1 MLNMKLTIFIGTMI
15 HGGAHRVACIQANEL
30 AQMGYE
36 VTLTLVVGSNIY
48 PYDISE
54 DVKIVELLAKEDLE
68 FSSLKSK
75 LRRKIIS
82 IPTMVKYLKDNKPDI
97 VLSHIQSTNRES
109 IISCKIASIPII
121 VFEHT
126 SHLLPKGILGK
137 IAYFDRRF
145 LYRLAD
151 KVALLTKYDKE
162 NFYDLYNINSIVIP
176 NPCSFT
182 QTHGL
187 NQIDREKTILAV
199 GDLNRIEIKG
209 WDTLLSV
216 FAKISKNYPEWKL
229 QFAGTGDKGK
239 SKLTQMAKNF
249 GISDKIEFLGNI
261 KKLNLL
267 FQRKSIF
274 ILTSR
279 NEGLPMA
286 LIEAMSQGNV
296 CIAFD
301 CKTGP
306 ADIIRNRIDGILVED
321 QNINEMCAE
330 LTKLLDN
337 IGLRSQYS
345 HEAVTKSLQFSKQ
358 RIVNKWNSLIQEIIS
373 DR

>member
-1 MLNMKLTIFIGTMI
+1 MKVTIFIGTMI

-30 AQMGYE
+30 AKAGYE
-36 VTLTLVVGSNIY
+36 VTLALVVGSHTY
-48 PYDISE
+48 PYHISE
-54 DVKIVELLAKEDLE
+54 DVKVVELLPKEDLE
-68 FSSLKSK
+68 FSNLKSK

-82 IPTMVKYLKDNKPDI
+82 IPAMVKYLNINKPDI

-109 IISCKIASIPII
+109 IISCKISSVPII

-126 SHLLPKGILGK
+126 SHLLPKGKLGT
-137 IAYFDRRF
+137 IAYFDRRY
-145 LYRLAD
+145 LYRFAD
-151 KVALLTKYDKE
+151 KVALLTSFDKE
-162 NFYDLYNINSIVIP
+162 KFYDLYNINSVVIP
-176 NPCSFT
+176 NPCSFEPSN
-182 QTHGL
+182 GF
-187 NQIDREKTILAV
+187 NQSGREKVIITV

-209 WDTLLSV
+209 WDTLLSI
-216 FAKISKNYPEWKL
+216 FAKISKDYPEWKL

-239 SKLTQMAKNF
+239 SKLVQMAKDF
-249 GISDKIEFLGNI
+249 GISDKVEFLGNI
-261 KKLNLL
+261 KQLNLIL
-267 FQRKSIF
+267 QKKSIF

-286 LIEAMSQGNV
+286 LIEAMSQGNA

-306 ADIIRNRIDGILVED
+306 SDIIRNGIDGILVED
-321 QNINEMCAE
+321 QNIDEMCVE
-330 LTKLLDN
+330 LRKLLDN

-345 HEAVTKSLQFSKQ
+345 HEAVTNSLLFSKQ
-358 RIVNKWNSLIQEIIS
+358 RIVNKWNALIQETIS